1 MLKSISNIAWEQKDE
16 EWVIDRLHE
25 YGWNAIEVAPSRIW
39 KDFRMVPRQ
48 QRADYR
54 KALEERGIKICSM
67 HSLFWGVKDV
77 NIFGS
82 ELEQK
87 NLIEYLK
94 ELVDLAVYLK
104 SRVMV
109 LGSPTVRDRNGYE
122 YNEALEIASRVLYK
136 PAVYACENG
145 VKILIEPLS
154 RQETNFINTHS
165 EGLELT
171 AAVNDNGFG
180 LHLDAKSIADEETD
194 LEKIVYN
201 CRGKIE
207 HFHIN
212 DPGLA
217 EIGTEADYHLKLGE
231 LLKKV
236 KYDRYVSIEMR
247 QFENYRETIDKS
259 MKYVDVKY

>member
-87 NLIEYLK
+87 NLI
-94 ELVDLAVYLK
+94 
-104 SRVMV
+104 
-109 LGSPTVRDRNGYE
+109 
-122 YNEALEIASRVLYK
+122 
-136 PAVYACENG
+136 
-145 VKILIEPLS
+145 
-154 RQETNFINTHS
+154 
-165 EGLELT
+165 
-171 AAVNDNGFG
+171 
-180 LHLDAKSIADEETD
+180 
-194 LEKIVYN
+194 
-201 CRGKIE
+201 
-207 HFHIN
+207 
-212 DPGLA
+212 
-217 EIGTEADYHLKLGE
+217 
-231 LLKKV
+231 
-236 KYDRYVSIEMR
+236 
-247 QFENYRETIDKS
+247 
-259 MKYVDVKY
+259 